1 MINNQV
7 TIVETRYITKIL
19 VIKYASFLR
28 ILCSNNIHISLPHFD
43 NKMTRIKDSL

>member
-28 ILCSNNIHISLPHFD
+28 ICVQ
-43 NKMTRIKDSL
+43 